1 MCATTVHALSGA
13 SLAHHDPPRA
23 HARPPRGTCDERVAR
38 AASRQHR
45 GSAAAA
51 CTDKQ
56 SVSAPTWKHADCGQL
71 STEWRREVASRGS
84 RHAGRG
90 AERAGEG
97 WWLTCVCRA
106 LRFAVGGAVEG
117 RSRRRGASGAAPRF
131 LGRCYGHAPRHPAL
145 LGVAEGGRRRGRD
158 RRADRRRQGGW
169 ERSGEAAF
177 AAVRRSQLLRRGRW
191 LAGEAPLRVRPPAPP
206 LVRAAPGDEP
216 FCGGDKAPPIT
227 RAVSIALPAPASRAD
242 TEQRDGAA
250 STGLGIRC
258 QNRAGERS
266 RRTRFLR
273 IRPGGELRYRLR
285 CWFWARF

>member
-1 MCATTVHALSGA
+1 MCATTAHALSGA

-71 STEWRREVASRGS
+71 STEWRREVVSRGS

-90 AERAGEG
+90 AERGGEG
-97 WWLTCVCRA
+97 RRLTCTCRA
-106 LRFAVGGAVEG
+106 LRFAVGGVVEG
-117 RSRRRGASGAAPRF
+117 RSRRRGASGVAPRF

-145 LGVAEGGRRRGRD
+145 PGVGGGGRRRGRD

-169 ERSGEAAF
+169 ERC
-177 AAVRRSQLLRRGRW
+177 RLRSPTAGAGRGRALEGTELW
-191 LAGEAPLRVRPPAPP
+191 PFDVELGSAGSAGELYIAVPA
-206 LVRAAPGDEP
+206 G
-216 FCGGDKAPPIT
+216 
-227 RAVSIALPAPASRAD
+227 
-242 TEQRDGAA
+242 
-250 STGLGIRC
+250 
-258 QNRAGERS
+258 
-266 RRTRFLR
+266 RT
-273 IRPGGELRYRLR
+273 
-285 CWFWARF
+285 A